1 MTLVKLNYQI
11 SCLVLNNIGRILV
24 EFWNFCKIIK
34 IGTFTWMYVRKYL
47 SDS

>member
-24 EFWNFCKIIK
+24 KFWNLGKMK
-34 IGTFTWMYVRKYL
+34 KKN
-47 SDS
+47 